1 MKDKKTIQGYV
12 NNFRRYLAPR
22 LKPSIGLSCKIFP
35 AEAEGAVLE
44 FTIGPSIS
52 NEDVFE
58 VPKDTV
64 NSILKIVPQ
73 RMIGGGNIGAIR
85 FGGTNISMEP
95 NRIVLIKGEDAP
107 DLWSDQGA
115 RNDVEKITGTQTKA

>member
-1 MKDKKTIQGYV
+1 MKDKNTIQGYV

-22 LKPSIGLSCKIFP
+22 LKPGIGLSCKIFP

-44 FTIGPSIS
+44 FTIGLSIS
-52 NEDVFE
+52 NEDVYE

-64 NSILKIVPQ
+64 NSILKVVPQ
-73 RMIGGGNIGAIR
+73 HMIGGGNIGAIR

-95 NRIVLIKGEDAP
+95 NRIVLIKGEDAH

-115 RNDVEKITGTQTKA
+115 RNDVEKITGTQAKA